1 MTGLGV
7 GLTVGGAGVAAGLSL
22 QAQISLLQGQIV
34 AINAQ
39 LARINLNF
47 IFLETEVD
55 GHTLSIETITN
66 DILVAEANIN
76 TLERNTAGLT
86 RGMICPANY
95 PLQQISRISDTT
107 YINGDLIVNGS
118 IRNTM
123 WKDNPD
129 YQLQKFSIN
138 EWTTI

>member
-1 MTGLGV
+1 MTGSGV

-22 QAQISLLQGQIV
+22 QAQISLLQGQIA